1 MNPQPIASSEPQSL
15 STVIR
20 AFEARRK
27 YPRIR
32 MSLPIRVGLPGGTVI
47 VAHTKNMTP
56 EGLQIRCDRKAAETI
71 NPGGHDVPVDANSQ
85 LMVMMRME
93 SPDEV
98 HSCVLRCR
106 WSYMVADK
114 DEDDVVFGL
123 EFTDPSPEQTQ
134 ALDTVFAHALRPA

>member
-1 MNPQPIASSEPQSL
+1 MNAQPLHTIAPESL

-32 MSLPIRVGLPGGTVI
+32 MRLPIRVGLPSGSVI
-47 VAHTKNMTP
+47 VAYTHNMTP
-56 EGLQIRCDRKAAETI
+56 EGLQIRCDGKAADAI
-71 NPGGHDVPVDANSQ
+71 NPGGEPVPRDINSQ

-106 WSYMVADK
+106 WSYMVRN
-114 DEDDVVFGL
+114 EEEEEVVFGL
-123 EFTDPSPEQTQ
+123 EFTDPSPEQTR
-134 ALDTVFAHALRPA
+134 ALDTVFSHALRPA